1 MNDLALASLIFSIT
15 YLLIISERIHK
26 TTAALAGGLVMI
38 AFRILDQ
45 EEAFAAIDF
54 NVIFLLVGMMIIA
67 NILGKTGAFQWLAI
81 RSAKLAKGDPIRI
94 LLFMAVITAVASAFL
109 DNVTTVVLMA
119 PLAIFVASILQVN
132 PVPFL
137 LTIIMSSNI
146 GGTATL
152 IGDPPNIIIGSGADL
167 DFLDFVVHL
176 GPIIVLILAVFL
188 VIVFFLFRHQ
198 LHTRPE
204 LQHRIMELDE
214 SEVLTDRSLLYKS
227 LLILALVA
235 VGFLL
240 HGPLDYEPATV
251 ALGGA
256 TGLMLIGR
264 QHPREAL
271 LEVEWSTIFFFVGLF
286 MVVGGAEE
294 VGLLEDIG
302 ERMADASG
310 GHLWAATMLTLW
322 PTGILSSIVN
332 QIPYAAAMIPVVREM
347 SAGLPVGDDS
357 ASNPL
362 WWALALGAGLGAN
375 FTPVAAAANVYV
387 IGVADRA
394 GYKVT
399 FLQFLRYSLLVSLVS
414 LIIAT
419 AYLWLRYLL

>member
-1 MNDLALASLIFSIT
+1 MNDLALASLIFSVT
-15 YLLIISERIHK
+15 YFLIISERIHK
-26 TTAALAGGLVMI
+26 TAAALAGGLLMI

-54 NVIFLLVGMMIIA
+54 NVIFLLIGMMIIA

-81 RSAKLAKGDPIRI
+81 RQAKLAKGNPLRI
-94 LLFMAVITAVASAFL
+94 LLFMAILAAVASAFL
-109 DNVTTVVLMA
+109 DNVTTVVLLA
-119 PLAIFVASILQVN
+119 PLSLFVASILQVN

-137 LTIIMSSNI
+137 LTIIMASNI

-167 DFLDFVVHL
+167 DFLDFLFHL
-176 GPIIVLILAVFL
+176 GPVILLVMAVFL
-188 VIVFFLFRHQ
+188 VMVFLLFGRQ
-198 LHTRPE
+198 LQTRPE
-204 LQHRIMELDE
+204 LEHRIMELDE
-214 SEVLTDRSLLYKS
+214 DEVLTDRGLLYKS
-227 LLILALVA
+227 LVILVLVGI
-235 VGFLL
+235 GFLI
-240 HGPLDYEPATV
+240 HGPLNYEPATV

-256 TGLMLIGR
+256 TALILVSG

-271 LEVEWSTIFFFVGLF
+271 LEVEWPTIFFFVGLF

-310 GHLWAATMLTLW
+310 GHLSAAVMLILW

-332 QIPYAAAMIPVVREM
+332 QIPYAAAMIPVVREV
-347 SAGLPVGDDS
+347 SAGLPVGES

-387 IGVADRA
+387 IGVAERA
-394 GYKVT
+394 GYSVT
-399 FLQFLRYSLLVSLVS
+399 FLQFLRYSVLVTMVSL
-414 LIIAT
+414 LIAT
-419 AYLWLRYLL
+419 AYVWLRYLM

>member
-1 MNDLALASLIFSIT
+1 LNDLALASLIFSVT
-15 YLLIISERIHK
+15 YLLIISERVHK

-81 RSAKLAKGDPIRI
+81 RSAKLAKGDPVRI

-137 LTIIMSSNI
+137 LTLIMASNI
-146 GGTATL
+146 GGTGTL

-176 GPIIVLILAVFL
+176 GPVILLILAVFL
-188 VIVFFLFRHQ
+188 LIVFFLFRHQ
-198 LHTRPE
+198 LETRPE

-227 LLILALVA
+227 LVVLALVA

-240 HGPLDYEPATV
+240 HGPLGYEPATV
-251 ALGGA
+251 ALAGA
-256 TGLMLIGR
+256 TALILIGR

-310 GHLWAATMLTLW
+310 GHLWAAAMLTLW
-322 PTGILSSIVN
+322 PTGFLSSIVN

-347 SAGLPVGDDS
+347 SEGLPVGES

-399 FLQFLRYSLLVSLVS
+399 FIQFLRYSLLVTMVS

-419 AYLWLRYLL
+419 VYLWLRYLL

>member
-1 MNDLALASLIFSIT
+1 MNDLALASLIFSVT

-38 AFRILDQ
+38 AFRVLDQ

-81 RSAKLAKGDPIRI
+81 RSAKLAKGNPVQI
-94 LLFMAVITAVASAFL
+94 LLLMAVITAAASAFL

-119 PLAIFVASILQVN
+119 PLAIFVASILEVN

-137 LTIIMSSNI
+137 LTIIMASNI

-167 DFLDFVVHL
+167 DFLDFLVHL
-176 GPIIVLILAVFL
+176 GPIIILILVVFL
-188 VIVFFLFRHQ
+188 AMVFLLFRHQ
-198 LHTRPE
+198 LQTRPE

-214 SEVLTDRSLLYKS
+214 SEVLTDRSLLHKA
-227 LLILALVA
+227 LAILALVGI
-235 VGFLL
+235 GFLL

-251 ALGGA
+251 ALAGA
-256 TGLMLIGR
+256 TALILIGR

-310 GHLWAATMLTLW
+310 GSLTAAAMLTLW

-347 SAGLPVGDDS
+347 NAGLPVGAS

-399 FLQFLRYSLLVSLVS
+399 FLQFLRYSLLVTLVS
-414 LIIAT
+414 LVIAT
-419 AYLWLRYLL
+419 IYLWLRYLL

>member
-1 MNDLALASLIFSIT
+1 LNDLAVASLIFSVT

-26 TTAALAGGLVMI
+26 TTAALAGGLAMI

-67 NILGKTGAFQWLAI
+67 NTLGKTGAFQWLAI
-81 RSAKLAKGDPIRI
+81 RAAKLAKGNPIRI

-119 PLAIFVASILQVN
+119 PLSIFVASILQVN
-132 PVPFL
+132 AVPFL
-137 LTIIMSSNI
+137 LTLIMASNI

-152 IGDPPNIIIGSGADL
+152 IGDPPNIIIASEADLSFL
-167 DFLDFVVHL
+167 DFLAHL
-176 GPIIVLILAVFL
+176 TPIILLILGVFL
-188 VIVFFLFRHQ
+188 IMVFFLFRRHLQ
-198 LHTRPE
+198 TRPE
-204 LQHRIMELDE
+204 LEHRIMELDE
-214 SEVLTDRSLLYKS
+214 SEVLTDRGLLYKS
-227 LLILALVA
+227 LIILALVA

-251 ALGGA
+251 ALAGA
-256 TGLMLIGR
+256 TALMLVSR

-310 GHLWAATMLTLW
+310 GHLWVAAMLTLW

-332 QIPYAAAMIPVVREM
+332 QIPYSAAMIPVVEEM
-347 SAGLPVGDDS
+347 SRDLSLGHG

-387 IGVADRA
+387 IGVAERA

-399 FLQFLRYSLLVSLVS
+399 FVQFLRYSVLVTMVSLV
-414 LIIAT
+414 IAT
-419 AYLWLRYLL
+419 VYVWLRYLI

>member
-1 MNDLALASLIFSIT
+1 LNDLAIASLIFSIT
-15 YLLIISERIHK
+15 YFLIISERIHK
-26 TTAALAGGLVMI
+26 TTAALAGGLLMI
-38 AFRILDQ
+38 AFRVLDQ

-67 NILGKTGAFQWLAI
+67 NTLGKTGAFQWLAI
-81 RSAKLAKGDPIRI
+81 RSAKLAKGNPIRI

-137 LTIIMSSNI
+137 LTLIMASNI
-146 GGTATL
+146 GGTGTL

-176 GPIIVLILAVFL
+176 GPVVLLILAVFL
-188 VIVFFLFRHQ
+188 VMVFLLFRHQ
-198 LHTRPE
+198 LETRPE

-227 LLILALVA
+227 LVVLALVA

-240 HGPLDYEPATV
+240 HGPLGYEPATV
-251 ALGGA
+251 ALAGA
-256 TGLMLIGR
+256 TALILVGR

-302 ERMADASG
+302 ERMFDASG

-332 QIPYAAAMIPVVREM
+332 QIPYSAAMIPVVEEM
-347 SAGLPVGDDS
+347 AEGLNLGDS

-394 GYKVT
+394 GYRVT
-399 FLQFLRYSLLVSLVS
+399 FFQFLRYGLLVTMVSLV
-414 LIIAT
+414 IAT
-419 AYLWLRYLL
+419 VYVWLRYLL

>member
-1 MNDLALASLIFSIT
+1 MNDLALASLIFSVT
-15 YLLIISERIHK
+15 YFLIISERIHK
-26 TTAALAGGLVMI
+26 TAAALAGGLLMI

-54 NVIFLLVGMMIIA
+54 NVIFLLIGMMIIA
-67 NILGKTGAFQWLAI
+67 NTLGKTGAFQWLAI
-81 RSAKLAKGDPIRI
+81 RQAKLAKGNPLRI
-94 LLFMAVITAVASAFL
+94 LLFMAILAAVASAFL
-109 DNVTTVVLMA
+109 DNVTTVVLLA
-119 PLAIFVASILQVN
+119 PLSLFVASILQVN

-137 LTIIMSSNI
+137 LTIIMASNI

-167 DFLDFVVHL
+167 DFLDFLFHL
-176 GPIIVLILAVFL
+176 GPVILLVMAVFL
-188 VIVFFLFRHQ
+188 VMVFLLFGRQ
-198 LHTRPE
+198 LQTRPE
-204 LQHRIMELDE
+204 LEHRIMELDE
-214 SEVLTDRSLLYKS
+214 DEVLTDRGLLYKS
-227 LLILALVA
+227 LVILVLVGI
-235 VGFLL
+235 GFLI
-240 HGPLDYEPATV
+240 HGPLNYEPATV

-256 TGLMLIGR
+256 TALILVSG

-271 LEVEWSTIFFFVGLF
+271 LEVEWPTIFFFVGLF

-310 GHLWAATMLTLW
+310 GHLSAAVMLILW

-332 QIPYAAAMIPVVREM
+332 QIPYAAAMIPVVREV
-347 SAGLPVGDDS
+347 SAGLPVGES

-387 IGVADRA
+387 IGVAERA
-394 GYKVT
+394 GYSVT
-399 FLQFLRYSLLVSLVS
+399 FLQFLRYSVLVTMVSL
-414 LIIAT
+414 LIAT
-419 AYLWLRYLL
+419 AYVWLRYLM

>member
-1 MNDLALASLIFSIT
+1 
-15 YLLIISERIHK
+15 
-26 TTAALAGGLVMI
+26 
-38 AFRILDQ
+38 
-45 EEAFAAIDF
+45 
-54 NVIFLLVGMMIIA
+54 
-67 NILGKTGAFQWLAI
+67 
-81 RSAKLAKGDPIRI
+81 
-94 LLFMAVITAVASAFL
+94 MAVITAVASAFL

-137 LTIIMSSNI
+137 LTLIMASNI
-146 GGTATL
+146 GGTGTL

-167 DFLDFVVHL
+167 NFLDFVVHL
-176 GPIIVLILAVFL
+176 GPVVLLILAVFL
-188 VIVFFLFRHQ
+188 LMVFLLFRHQ
-198 LHTRPE
+198 LETRPE

-227 LLILALVA
+227 LVVLALVA

-240 HGPLDYEPATV
+240 HGPLGYEPATV
-251 ALGGA
+251 ALAGA
-256 TGLMLIGR
+256 TALILIGG

-322 PTGILSSIVN
+322 PTGFLSSIVN

-347 SAGLPVGDDS
+347 SEGLPVGES
-357 ASNPL
+357 VSNPL

-399 FLQFLRYSLLVSLVS
+399 FIQFLRYSVLATMVS

-419 AYLWLRYLL
+419 VYLWLRYLL

>member
-1 MNDLALASLIFSIT
+1 
-15 YLLIISERIHK
+15 
-26 TTAALAGGLVMI
+26 
-38 AFRILDQ
+38 
-45 EEAFAAIDF
+45 
-54 NVIFLLVGMMIIA
+54 MMIIA

-81 RSAKLAKGDPIRI
+81 RAAKLAKGNPVQI
-94 LLFMAVITAVASAFL
+94 LLFMAVLTAVASAFL

-119 PLAIFVASILQVN
+119 PLSLFVASILQVN

-137 LTIIMSSNI
+137 LTLIMASNI

-167 DFLDFVVHL
+167 DFLDFLAHL
-176 GPIIVLILAVFL
+176 APVILLILAVFL
-188 VIVFFLFRHQ
+188 VMVFFLFRRQ
-198 LHTRPE
+198 LQTRPE

-214 SEVLTDRSLLYKS
+214 SEVLTDRGLLRKS
-227 LLILALVA
+227 LIILALVA

-256 TGLMLIGR
+256 TALIIIGR

-271 LEVEWSTIFFFVGLF
+271 LDVEWSTIFFFVGLF
-286 MVVGGAEE
+286 MVVGGADE

-310 GHLWAATMLTLW
+310 GHLSAATMLVLW

-332 QIPYAAAMIPVVREM
+332 QIPYAAAMIPVVDEM
-347 SAGLPVGDDS
+347 SQGLQVGDS

-394 GYKVT
+394 GYRVT
-399 FLQFLRYSLLVSLVS
+399 FAQFLRYSLLVTIVS
-414 LIIAT
+414 LLIAT
-419 AYLWLRYLL
+419 VYVWLRYLL

>member
-26 TTAALAGGLVMI
+26 TTAALAGGLAMI
-38 AFRILDQ
+38 AFRVLDQ

-81 RSAKLAKGDPIRI
+81 RSAKLAKGNPVQI
-94 LLFMAVITAVASAFL
+94 LLLMALITAVASAFL

-137 LTIIMSSNI
+137 LTIIMASNI

-167 DFLDFVVHL
+167 DFLDFLVHL
-176 GPIIVLILAVFL
+176 GPVIVLILVVFL
-188 VIVFFLFRHQ
+188 VMVFFLFRRQ
-198 LHTRPE
+198 LQTRPE

-227 LLILALVA
+227 LVVLALVA

-240 HGPLDYEPATV
+240 HGPLGYEPATV

-256 TGLMLIGR
+256 TALILVSR

-271 LEVEWSTIFFFVGLF
+271 LDVEWSTIFFFVGLF

-302 ERMADASG
+302 EAMFDASG
-310 GHLWAATMLTLW
+310 GHLSAAVMLTLW

-332 QIPYAAAMIPVVREM
+332 QIPYSAAMIPVVEEM
-347 SAGLPVGDDS
+347 TEGLNLSDS

-394 GYKVT
+394 GYRIT
-399 FLQFLRYSLLVSLVS
+399 FVQFLRYSVLVTMVSL
-414 LIIAT
+414 LMAT
-419 AYLWLRYLL
+419 AYVWLRYLL

>member
-1 MNDLALASLIFSIT
+1 LNDLALASLIFSVT
-15 YLLIISERIHK
+15 YLLIISERINK

-38 AFRILDQ
+38 AFRIVDQ

-67 NILGKTGAFQWLAI
+67 NTLGKTGAFQWLAI
-81 RSAKLAKGDPIRI
+81 RSAKLAKGNPVRI

-137 LTIIMSSNI
+137 LTIIMASNI
-146 GGTATL
+146 GGTGTL

-176 GPIIVLILAVFL
+176 GPVILLILAVFL
-188 VIVFFLFRHQ
+188 LIVFFLFRHQ
-198 LHTRPE
+198 LQTRPE

-227 LLILALVA
+227 LLILGLVA
-235 VGFLL
+235 IGFLL

-251 ALGGA
+251 ALAGA

-310 GHLWAATMLTLW
+310 GHLWAAAMLTLW

-332 QIPYAAAMIPVVREM
+332 QIPYTAAMIPVVREM
-347 SAGLPVGDDS
+347 SEGLPVGDS

-399 FLQFLRYSLLVSLVS
+399 FIQFLRYSLLVTLVS
-414 LIIAT
+414 LVIA
-419 AYLWLRYLL
+419 AVYLWLRYLL

>member
-1 MNDLALASLIFSIT
+1 LNDLALASLIFSIT

-38 AFRILDQ
+38 AFRVLDQ

-81 RSAKLAKGDPIRI
+81 RSAKLAKGNPIQI
-94 LLFMAVITAVASAFL
+94 LLLMAIITAVASAFL

-119 PLAIFVASILQVN
+119 PLAIFVASILEVN

-137 LTIIMSSNI
+137 LTIIMGSNI

-167 DFLDFVVHL
+167 DFLDFLVHL
-176 GPIIVLILAVFL
+176 GPVIVLILAVFL
-188 VIVFFLFRHQ
+188 VMVFFLFRRQ

-214 SEVLTDRSLLYKS
+214 SEVLTDRSLLHKS

-251 ALGGA
+251 ALAGA
-256 TGLMLIGR
+256 TALMLVGR

-347 SAGLPVGDDS
+347 SAGLPVGDS

-399 FLQFLRYSLLVSLVS
+399 FLHFLRYSLLVTLVS
-414 LIIAT
+414 LVIAT

>member
-1 MNDLALASLIFSIT
+1 MSDLALASLIFSVT

-26 TTAALAGGLVMI
+26 TTAALAGGLAMI
-38 AFRILDQ
+38 AFRVLDQ
-45 EEAFAAIDF
+45 EEAFAFIDF
-54 NVIFLLVGMMIIA
+54 NVIFLLIGMMIIA
-67 NILGKTGAFQWLAI
+67 NTLGKTGAFQWLAI
-81 RSAKLAKGDPIRI
+81 RGAKAAKGDPIRI

-119 PLAIFVASILQVN
+119 PLTLFVASILQVS

-137 LTIIMSSNI
+137 LTLIMASNI
-146 GGTATL
+146 GGTGTL

-167 DFLDFVVHL
+167 DFIDFLVHL
-176 GPIIVLILAVFL
+176 GPVVLLIMAVFL
-188 VIVFFLFRHQ
+188 VMVFFLFRNQ
-198 LHTRPE
+198 LETRPE
-204 LQHRIMELDE
+204 LEHRIMELDE
-214 SEVLTDRSLLYKS
+214 SEVLTDRSLLHKS
-227 LLILALVA
+227 LLVLALVA

-240 HGPLDYEPATV
+240 HGPLDYEPATI

-256 TGLMLIGR
+256 TALILIGR

-271 LEVEWSTIFFFVGLF
+271 LEVEWATIFFFVGLF

-310 GHLWAATMLTLW
+310 GHLWAAAMLTLW
-322 PTGILSSIVN
+322 PAGILSSIVN
-332 QIPYAAAMIPVVREM
+332 QIPYAAAMIPVLDQTSRDL
-347 SAGLPVGDDS
+347 GLAHGAD
-357 ASNPL
+357 NPL

-387 IGVADRA
+387 IGVAERA
-394 GYKVT
+394 GYRVT
-399 FLQFLRYSLLVSLVS
+399 FIQFLRYSLLVTMVS
-414 LIIAT
+414 LLIAT
-419 AYLWLRYLL
+419 AYVWLRYLL

>member
-1 MNDLALASLIFSIT
+1 MNDLAISSLIFSIT

-26 TTAALAGGLVMI
+26 TAAALAGGLAMI

-67 NILGKTGAFQWLAI
+67 NTLGKTGAFQWLAI
-81 RSAKLAKGDPIRI
+81 RAAKLAKGNPIRI
-94 LLFMAVITAVASAFL
+94 LLFMAVIAAVASAFL

-119 PLAIFVASILQVN
+119 PLSIFVASILQVN
-132 PVPFL
+132 AVPFL
-137 LTIIMSSNI
+137 LTLIMASNI

-167 DFLDFVVHL
+167 DFLDFLAHL
-176 GPIIVLILAVFL
+176 TPIILLILAVFL
-188 VIVFFLFRHQ
+188 VMVFFLFRRHLQ
-198 LHTRPE
+198 TRPE
-204 LQHRIMELDE
+204 LEHRIMELDE
-214 SEVLTDRSLLYKS
+214 SEVLTDRGLLYKS
-227 LLILALVA
+227 LIILALVA

-251 ALGGA
+251 ALAGA
-256 TGLMLIGR
+256 TALILIGR

-302 ERMADASG
+302 ESMADASG
-310 GHLWAATMLTLW
+310 GHLSAAAMLTLW
-322 PTGILSSIVN
+322 PAGILSSIVN
-332 QIPYAAAMIPVVREM
+332 QIPYAAAMIPVVEEM
-347 SAGLPVGDDS
+347 SRDLSLGHG

-387 IGVADRA
+387 IGVAERA

-399 FLQFLRYSLLVSLVS
+399 FVQFLRYSVLVTMVSLVM
-414 LIIAT
+414 AT
-419 AYLWLRYLL
+419 VYVWLRYLI

>member
-1 MNDLALASLIFSIT
+1 LNDLALASLIFSVT

-26 TTAALAGGLVMI
+26 TAAALAGGLLMI
-38 AFRILDQ
+38 AFRVIDQ

-54 NVIFLLVGMMIIA
+54 NVIFLLIGMMIIA
-67 NILGKTGAFQWLAI
+67 NTLGKTGAFQWLAI
-81 RSAKLAKGDPIRI
+81 RQAKLAKGNPLLI
-94 LLFMAVITAVASAFL
+94 LLFMAVLTAVASAFL
-109 DNVTTVVLMA
+109 DNVTTVVLLA
-119 PLAIFVASILQVN
+119 PLSLFVTSILQVK

-137 LTIIMSSNI
+137 LTIIMASNI

-167 DFLDFVVHL
+167 DFLDFLVHL
-176 GPIIVLILAVFL
+176 GPAILLILAVFM
-188 VIVFFLFRHQ
+188 VMVFFLFRRQ
-198 LHTRPE
+198 LQTRPE

-227 LLILALVA
+227 LFILALVGI
-235 VGFLL
+235 GFLI
-240 HGPLDYEPATV
+240 HGPLNYEPATV

-256 TGLMLIGR
+256 TALILVSR

-286 MVVGGAEE
+286 MVVGGAEKA
-294 VGLLEDIG
+294 GLLEDIG
-302 ERMADASG
+302 ERMVDASG
-310 GHLWAATMLTLW
+310 GHLSAAAMLTLW
-322 PTGILSSIVN
+322 STGILSSIVN
-332 QIPYAAAMIPVVREM
+332 QIPYSAAMIPVVREM
-347 SAGLPVGDDS
+347 SAGLPVGES

-387 IGVADRA
+387 VGVAERA
-394 GYKVT
+394 GYRVT
-399 FLQFLRYSLLVSLVS
+399 FLQFLRYSVLVTMVSL
-414 LIIAT
+414 LIAT
-419 AYLWLRYLL
+419 AYVWLRYLL

>member
-1 MNDLALASLIFSIT
+1 MNELALASLIFSIT

-26 TTAALAGGLVMI
+26 TVAALAGGLVMI
-38 AFRILDQ
+38 AFRVLDQ

-67 NILGKTGAFQWLAI
+67 NTLGKTGAFQWLAI
-81 RSAKLAKGDPIRI
+81 RSAKLAKGNPIQI
-94 LLFMAVITAVASAFL
+94 LLFMAIITAVASAFL

-119 PLAIFVASILQVN
+119 PLSLFVASILQVN

-137 LTIIMSSNI
+137 LTLIMASNI

-167 DFLDFVVHL
+167 DFLDFLAHL
-176 GPIIVLILAVFL
+176 APVILLILAVFL
-188 VIVFFLFRHQ
+188 VMVFFLFRHQ
-198 LHTRPE
+198 LQTRPE

-214 SEVLTDRSLLYKS
+214 SEVLTDRVLLRKS
-227 LLILALVA
+227 LLILFLVA

-256 TGLMLIGR
+256 TALILIGR

-271 LEVEWSTIFFFVGLF
+271 LDVEWSTIFFFVGLF
-286 MVVGGAEE
+286 MVVGGADE

-310 GHLWAATMLTLW
+310 GHLSAATILTLW
-322 PTGILSSIVN
+322 PAGILSSIVN
-332 QIPYAAAMIPVVREM
+332 QIPYAAAMIPVVEEM
-347 SAGLPVGDDS
+347 SQGLQVGDS

-394 GYKVT
+394 GYRVT
-399 FLQFLRYSLLVSLVS
+399 FFQFLRYGLLVTMVSLV
-414 LIIAT
+414 IAT
-419 AYLWLRYLL
+419 VYVWLRYLL

>member
-1 MNDLALASLIFSIT
+1 LNDLALASLIFSVT
-15 YLLIISERIHK
+15 YFLIISERIHK
-26 TTAALAGGLVMI
+26 TAAALAGGLLMI

-54 NVIFLLVGMMIIA
+54 NVIFLLIGMMIIA

-81 RSAKLAKGDPIRI
+81 RQAKLAKGNPLRI
-94 LLFMAVITAVASAFL
+94 LLFMAILAAVASAFL
-109 DNVTTVVLMA
+109 DNVTTVVLLA
-119 PLAIFVASILQVN
+119 PLSLFVASILQVN

-137 LTIIMSSNI
+137 LTIIMASNI

-167 DFLDFVVHL
+167 DFLDFLFHL
-176 GPIIVLILAVFL
+176 GPVILLVMAVFL
-188 VIVFFLFRHQ
+188 VMVFLLFGRQ
-198 LHTRPE
+198 LQTRPE
-204 LQHRIMELDE
+204 LEHRIMELDE
-214 SEVLTDRSLLYKS
+214 DEVLTDRGLLYKS
-227 LLILALVA
+227 LVILVLVGI
-235 VGFLL
+235 GFLI
-240 HGPLDYEPATV
+240 HGPLNYEPATV

-256 TGLMLIGR
+256 TALILVSG

-271 LEVEWSTIFFFVGLF
+271 LEVEWPTIFFFVGLF

-310 GHLWAATMLTLW
+310 GHLSAAVMLILW

-332 QIPYAAAMIPVVREM
+332 QIPYAAAMIPVVREV
-347 SAGLPVGDDS
+347 SAGLPVGES

-387 IGVADRA
+387 IGVAERA
-394 GYKVT
+394 GYSVT
-399 FLQFLRYSLLVSLVS
+399 FLQFLRYSVLVTMVSL
-414 LIIAT
+414 LIAT
-419 AYLWLRYLL
+419 AYVWLRYLM